1 MRPRVDEMLDYCT
14 LEVAMTVCGGVWKLS
29 ILKYLFGGTLRFGEL
44 NRAMPDI
51 TPRMLTRQLR
61 DLEEDGLVRRTV
73 YQEIPPRVEYSLT
86 EIGMSLRGLVTQ
98 LEEWGNYY
106 REQIRSTV
114 PDTVAACEPPDRRVK
129 AVS

>member
-29 ILKYLFGGTLRFGEL
+29 ILKYLFTGTLRFGEL

-61 DLEEDGLVRRTV
+61 DLEEDGAPCCGPSTARFR
-73 YQEIPPRVEYSLT
+73 PGWS
-86 EIGMSLRGLVTQ
+86 
-98 LEEWGNYY
+98 
-106 REQIRSTV
+106 IR
-114 PDTVAACEPPDRRVK
+114 
-129 AVS
+129 